1 MRCAIAPDGESVA
14 IGGADGT
21 LRILETDTFT
31 TMYEESAGKSEITCL
46 AWSPDGAYLVVCMSE
61 LPAVKCV
68 VDGDGYSVLPFH
80 GSPLQ
85 SCVFGPGGRLALGLG
100 LEDGSVLLSIEGDAE
115 SEELTDYGE
124 RLTSMAFSPSGA
136 LLALGYDDTGLFV
149 FDLIGGEWTKVF
161 HFSLWRVRL
170 PIFASRLVL
179 INA

>member
-1 MRCAIAPDGESVA
+1 MA

-31 TMYEESAGKSEITCL
+31 TMYEESAGESEITCL

-61 LPAVKCV
+61 SPAVKCV

-80 GSPLQ
+80 DSPLQ
-85 SCVFGPGGRLALGLG
+85 SCVFGPGGRLALGL
-100 LEDGSVLLSIEGDAE
+100 EDGSVLLSIEGDAE
-115 SEELTDYGE
+115 SDELTDYGE
-124 RLTSMAFSPSGA
+124 RLTSIAFSPSGT

-149 FDLIGGEWTKVF
+149 FAFTEGEWTEVF
-161 HFSLWRVRL
+161 HFSPWRVRL
-170 PIFASRLVL
+170 PIFASRLVF